1 VSGVLEQRG
10 SLGDYAAQN
19 SGPIAGLCKFRQN
32 WLSSTEAAARPF
44 SSRILVRNSELL
56 VVQANTTGQTRLS
69 EHSTL
74 SAEEQREWNSRA
86 AKIISR
92 VGRVGGQAVTLRGV
106 VDLRPIREHI
116 AAVAAH
122 LHRHH
127 NYQITSPSVVTQ
139 TYPQS
144 PLIARNA
151 QSFIH

>member
-1 VSGVLEQRG
+1 MLEQRG
-10 SLGDYAAQN
+10 SLGNYAAQN
-19 SGPIAGLCKFRQN
+19 SVPIAGLCKFTQN

-44 SSRILVRNSELL
+44 SFRIFVCTSEVL
-56 VVQANTTGQTRLS
+56 VVQAKTTGQTRLS
-69 EHSTL
+69 EHSIP
-74 SAEEQREWNSRA
+74 SAEEEREWNSRA

-92 VGRVGGQAVTLRGV
+92 VGCVGGQAVTLRGV

-127 NYQITSPSVVTQ
+127 NYHITSPSDIPQ

-144 PLIARNA
+144 PSIAGNA
-151 QSFIH
+151 QSLIH